1 MELII
6 FEKEAYWK
14 HINEILK
21 RLKDSQKE
29 EKKWIDEAEAME
41 ILGVRSKSQL
51 WKLRSNGKIRYSQ
64 PSRKIIRYDQQSI
77 LKYLND
83 HAKNEF

>member
-1 MELII
+1 MEIII

-29 EKKWIDEAEAME
+29 EKKWINEAEAME
-41 ILGVRSKSQL
+41 ILGIRSTS
-51 WKLRSNGKIRYSQ
+51 
-64 PSRKIIRYDQQSI
+64 
-77 LKYLND
+77 
-83 HAKNEF
+83 E

>member
-1 MELII
+1 MEIII

-29 EKKWIDEAEAME
+29 EKKWINEAEAME
-41 ILGVRSKSQL
+41 ILGVRSKSEM
-51 WKLRSNGKIRYSQ
+51 WKMRTKGKIRYSQ
-64 PSRKIIRYDQQSI
+64 PSRKIIKYDKQSI